1 MKKSE
6 AREILGLEPND
17 DPRAFRSDFEETL
30 EYKQDLV
37 KSAPNDELRFGYQQ
51 DLLEYK
57 AALQVVVG
65 RKKLRPHAD
74 FMIVLL
80 LIAVVASVGWWGYQ
94 WHQKEWYVDMKR
106 GVELAEWRAAGLSAI
121 AARKWD
127 QAQEAFREIDKIE
140 PGSVIA
146 EEGFNAIE
154 QGKIDE
160 RNQQI
165 SYTLGE
171 SQAALEAGR
180 WDEAERL
187 AQSIIA
193 LDPENE
199 AAQRKLL
206 IIIRERKKQELA
218 LMLDT
223 VSEAIEAD
231 DITAA
236 RQALAQL
243 RQKDPQN
250 TAIKEL
256 SHRIKTKAEEIRLR
270 HERAESLYQ
279 QATALDTGEYSA
291 PAMILLEEA
300 ARLNPTADK
309 ITHLYKKMGGYARA
323 LRVPQDYP
331 TIPAAIVAAR
341 PRDII
346 RVAAGKYTEPLYI
359 DRPIK
364 LMGSPEGHTVI
375 ELPATEAAMITVT
388 PTAIGTH
395 ISGFELRHV
404 GFDHSK
410 DRFSGITIQAKDTTV
425 SSCTIVRTAGH
436 GIAVLEGGQ
445 GKIRGCKI
453 LEAGWDGISVYGE
466 QSAAEISDTLC
477 QNNIQH
483 GIGFWQGGSGM
494 VTNTKALK
502 NGLCGIVAMG
512 AGTSTN
518 LGSNVCSGNREAGI
532 LISEGVSAKL
542 TANTCEQNLLSGIVA
557 RGQGTEIAM
566 NGNVTNANRQA
577 GILTHDGVKVH
588 EFAGNQANDNRS
600 HQIWRD
606 AKLSSSKQEF

>member
-94 WHQKEWYVDMKR
+94 WHQKEWYVDMQR

-206 IIIRERKKQELA
+206 IIIRERKKQELT
-218 LMLDT
+218 LILDT

-243 RQKDPQN
+243 RQKDAQN

-256 SHRIKTKAEEIRLR
+256 SHRIKIRAEEIRLR

-346 RVAAGKYTEPLYI
+346 RVASGKYTEPLYI

-364 LMGSPEGHTVI
+364 LMGSPEGNTVI
-375 ELPATEAAMITVT
+375 ELPAIQAAMITVT
-388 PTAIGTH
+388 PTAIGAH

-494 VTNTKALK
+494 VTNTKTLK

-512 AGTSTN
+512 AGTSAN
-518 LGSNVCSGNREAGI
+518 LSSNVCSGNREAGI

-542 TANTCEQNLLSGIVA
+542 TANTCEKNLLSGIVA

-577 GILTHDGVKVH
+577 GILTHDGVTVH

-606 AKLSSSKQEF
+606 AKLSSSQQGY

>member
-236 RQALAQL
+236 R
-243 RQKDPQN
+243 
-250 TAIKEL
+250 
-256 SHRIKTKAEEIRLR
+256 
-270 HERAESLYQ
+270 
-279 QATALDTGEYSA
+279 
-291 PAMILLEEA
+291 
-300 ARLNPTADK
+300 
-309 ITHLYKKMGGYARA
+309 
-323 LRVPQDYP
+323 
-331 TIPAAIVAAR
+331 
-341 PRDII
+341 
-346 RVAAGKYTEPLYI
+346 
-359 DRPIK
+359 
-364 LMGSPEGHTVI
+364 
-375 ELPATEAAMITVT
+375 
-388 PTAIGTH
+388 
-395 ISGFELRHV
+395 
-404 GFDHSK
+404 
-410 DRFSGITIQAKDTTV
+410 
-425 SSCTIVRTAGH
+425 
-436 GIAVLEGGQ
+436 
-445 GKIRGCKI
+445 
-453 LEAGWDGISVYGE
+453 
-466 QSAAEISDTLC
+466 
-477 QNNIQH
+477 
-483 GIGFWQGGSGM
+483 
-494 VTNTKALK
+494 
-502 NGLCGIVAMG
+502 
-512 AGTSTN
+512 
-518 LGSNVCSGNREAGI
+518 
-532 LISEGVSAKL
+532 
-542 TANTCEQNLLSGIVA
+542 
-557 RGQGTEIAM
+557 
-566 NGNVTNANRQA
+566 
-577 GILTHDGVKVH
+577 
-588 EFAGNQANDNRS
+588 
-600 HQIWRD
+600 
-606 AKLSSSKQEF
+606 